1 MSSLESHSEF
11 PLAIYFTYCALTH
24 VHGTKKDG
32 TDEPIC
38 KTAME
43 MQTWEQRY
51 GHRQR
56 GRRRDGE
63 MKAENVMEAYTPP
76 YVKER
81 DFSESELLE
90 TDVLLVP
97 VSV

>member
-1 MSSLESHSEF
+1 
-11 PLAIYFTYCALTH
+11 
-24 VHGTKKDG
+24 
-32 TDEPIC
+32 
-38 KTAME
+38 
-43 MQTWEQRY
+43 
-51 GHRQR
+51 
-56 GRRRDGE
+56 

>member
-1 MSSLESHSEF
+1 MYMEPRKMVLMSLSARWQWKCRHR
-11 PLAIYFTYCALTH
+11 
-24 VHGTKKDG
+24 
-32 TDEPIC
+32 
-38 KTAME
+38 
-43 MQTWEQRY
+43 EQRH
-51 GHRQR
+51 GHGQR
-56 GRRRDGE
+56 GGRRDVE
-63 MKAENVMEAYTPP
+63 MKAENVMEAYRPP